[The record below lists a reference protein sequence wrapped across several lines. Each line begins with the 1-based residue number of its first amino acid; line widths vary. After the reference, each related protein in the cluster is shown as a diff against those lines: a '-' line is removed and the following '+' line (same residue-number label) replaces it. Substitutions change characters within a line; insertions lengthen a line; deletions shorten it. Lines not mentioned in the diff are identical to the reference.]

1 MPLPQ
6 TQVTCLQR
14 RENADFKRGRRGG
27 GSRCTQI
34 FPDFAN
40 RCVCKALSSAWADDC
55 SAEEVLRRSTNEL
68 LLMRFRQKL

>member
-14 RENADFKRGRRGG
+14 RENADFKRGWRGG
-27 GSRCTQI
+27 GLAVHKYFLILQI
-34 FPDFAN
+34 DMFVRRSLLPG
-40 RCVCKALSSAWADDC
+40 LMTAW
-55 SAEEVLRRSTNEL
+55 AEEVLRRSTNEL